1 MATKYTKSFHRFI
14 YESDIISFQNPM
26 IMEIYYNY
34 SVYTDLIS
42 FSVLGKQSKQEALG
56 WN

>member
-1 MATKYTKSFHRFI
+1 
-14 YESDIISFQNPM
+14 M

-34 SVYTDLIS
+34 SVYTDLVS
-42 FSVLGKQSKQEALG
+42 FSELWKQSKQEALG